1 MENIRAGEHIMNK
14 LCALFVY
21 AVIAVSLTGCVKGG
35 KTTINPNYTSANPD
49 LMRIGGEAPENKEPE
64 IVNMGSYC
72 LRVADKWKT
81 DGKTPDGQ
89 TIWSKDTFR
98 NVIPCR

>member
-1 MENIRAGEHIMNK
+1 MNK

-21 AVIAVSLTGCVKGG
+21 AVIAVSLTGCG
-35 KTTINPNYTSANPD
+35 KATINPNYTSANPD

-64 IVNMGSYC
+64 IVYMGSYC
-72 LRVADKWKT
+72 LRVFDKWKT
-81 DGKTPDGQ
+81 EGKTPDGK

-98 NVIPCR
+98 KVIPCR

>member
-1 MENIRAGEHIMNK
+1 MENIRAGEHVMNK

-21 AVIAVSLTGCVKGG
+21 AAIAVSLTGCG
-35 KTTINPNYTSANPD
+35 KATINPNYTSANPD
-49 LMRIGGEAPENKEPE
+49 LMRIGGESPETKEPE

-98 NVIPCR
+98 KVIPCR

>member
-1 MENIRAGEHIMNK
+1 MNK
-14 LCALFVY
+14 ISAFCLYAACALIL
-21 AVIAVSLTGCVKGG
+21 AGCGAA
-35 KTTINPNYTSANPD
+35 TIQPNYASTNPD
-49 LMRIGGEAPENKEPE
+49 LMRIGGDSPGNREPE

-72 LRVADKWKT
+72 LQVTDKWKV

-98 NVIPCR
+98 KVVPCR

>member
-1 MENIRAGEHIMNK
+1 MNK

-21 AVIAVSLTGCVKGG
+21 AVIAASLAGCG
-35 KTTINPNYTSANPD
+35 KATINPNYTSANPD

-72 LRVADKWKT
+72 LRVFDKWKT
-81 DGKTPDGQ
+81 DGKTPDGK

-98 NVIPCR
+98 KVIPCR